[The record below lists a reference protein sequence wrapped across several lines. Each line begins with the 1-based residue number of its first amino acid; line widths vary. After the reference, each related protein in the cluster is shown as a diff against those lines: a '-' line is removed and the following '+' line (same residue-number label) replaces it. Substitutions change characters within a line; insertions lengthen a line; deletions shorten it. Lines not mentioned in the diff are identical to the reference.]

1 MSADRSYEPVQ
12 VVSSAPTWSSRRSH
26 PGRPMRTATTTA
38 TRVEVLAIAGEGNF
52 VKLDWDFLLR
62 HTGEQRRRPRPTIE
76 SQKFDAVDAKAHN
89 GNDYLP

>member
-1 MSADRSYEPVQ
+1 MKI
-12 VVSSAPTWSSRRSH
+12 RRS
-26 PGRPMRTATTTA
+26 GRRALLFSCKTSSGVLD

-76 SQKFDAVDAKAHN
+76 SQKLDAVDVRAHN